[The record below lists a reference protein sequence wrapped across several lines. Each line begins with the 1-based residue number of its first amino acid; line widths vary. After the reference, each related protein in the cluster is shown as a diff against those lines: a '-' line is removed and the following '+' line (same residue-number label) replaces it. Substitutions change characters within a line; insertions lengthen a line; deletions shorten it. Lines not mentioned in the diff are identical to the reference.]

1 VAFRIPRS
9 DEKSKR
15 IEHRVAG
22 AEANSYLVLSA
33 ILSGIHYGL
42 INKIS
47 PTKFRID
54 NACTDPD
61 PEMPKS
67 IEKAIQLF
75 EDSKIC
81 IDYYSKEYVT
91 IYSDLKRKEI
101 ESFRSEISDIEYKW
115 YLNL

>member
-1 VAFRIPRS
+1 MK
-9 DEKSKR
+9 KSKR

-42 INKIS
+42 INKLS

-67 IEKAIQLF
+67 IEKAIELF
-75 EDSKIC
+75 EDSKFC
-81 IDYYSKEYVT
+81 IDYYSNEYVT
-91 IYSDLKRKEI
+91 MYADLKRKEI
-101 ESFRSEISDIEYKW
+101 RIFSF
-115 YLNL
+115 